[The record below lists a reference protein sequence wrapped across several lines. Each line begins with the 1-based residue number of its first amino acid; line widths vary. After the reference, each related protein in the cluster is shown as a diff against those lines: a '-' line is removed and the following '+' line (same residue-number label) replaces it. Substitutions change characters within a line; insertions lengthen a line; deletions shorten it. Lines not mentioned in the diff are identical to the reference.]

1 MEKEINISELAD
13 LVLRRLWI
21 IIACVT
27 LMAVIAFCYS
37 SYFITP
43 TYTSTGTLYVRN
55 AENVVSDRVD
65 NSEVIA
71 SRNLVNTYIEIL
83 KSDTYTTR
91 IANDV
96 NLGYS
101 ASAIKG
107 MLNMKSLNSTEI
119 LQISVQCS
127 NPEHAAIIVNSV
139 LNNADSEILRIVK
152 GGSAEIIDKGKI
164 PTAPTSPNV
173 AVNTVSGALIG
184 AVISLLIIIVIH
196 LMDVSVH
203 GEEDISER
211 YDIPVLGVIPT
222 IKNEGN

>member
-27 LMAVIAFCYS
+27 LTAVIAFCYS
-37 SYFITP
+37 SYFVKP

-55 AENVVSDRVD
+55 TEKVVSDRVD
-65 NSEVIA
+65 NSEVIT

-83 KSDTYTTR
+83 KSDTFTTLV
-91 IANDV
+91 ANDV

-101 ASAIKG
+101 AGAIKG
-107 MLNMKSLNSTEI
+107 MLNMKSLNNTEI
-119 LQISVQCS
+119 LQISVQCY

-139 LNNADSEILRIVK
+139 LNNADGEILRIVK
-152 GGSAEIIDKGKI
+152 GGSAEIIDKGRI
-164 PTAPTSPNV
+164 PTVPTSPNV

-184 AVISLLIIIVIH
+184 AVLSMLIIIVIH

-211 YDIPVLGVIPT
+211 YEIPVLGVIPT
-222 IKNEGN
+222 IKNEGK